1 MQLSEIARQ
10 TEEARVKWAQQQSEL
25 EMQHQHTLEAKLSVD
40 QRLQDVETKAKADLK
55 QVNKYKY
62 SSSNMKLGELND

>member
-1 MQLSEIARQ
+1 M
-10 TEEARVKWAQQQSEL
+10 EEARVKWSQQQSEL
-25 EMQHQHTLEAKLSVD
+25 EMQNQHTLEAKLSVE

-62 SSSNMKLGELND
+62 SSFNMKLGELND